1 MISQSDMQRVNT
13 NAIPPNTP
21 IPPYQPTN
29 AFIPGK
35 YADLNTALG
44 LFPPNAV
51 NVVQP
56 MYYSSHDIAK
66 LDPDFAKA
74 ENVGRIVQGVES
86 LEESDPGI
94 LGRLTKTIAVLGV
107 LGGMSILGALVM

>member
-1 MISQSDMQRVNT
+1 MQRVNS
-13 NAIPPNTP
+13 NAIPPSKP

-29 AFIPGK
+29 ALIRGD
-35 YADLNTALG
+35 YSDLNTALG

-56 MYYSSHDIAK
+56 QYYSTYDIAK
-66 LDPDFAKA
+66 LDPDFAKS
-74 ENVGRIVQGVES
+74 ERVGRIVEGVES

-94 LGRLTKTIAVLGV
+94 LGRLTKTIAVFGII
-107 LGGMSILGALVM
+107 GGLSILGAVFGGI